1 MLHERPYPLPNGY
14 DYRDSYYG
22 PAPSQQGGFMKSVD
36 LVNDDLGQSFK
47 SMGLDGPK
55 AEDACTLFLGDLSVY
70 CSEKD
75 IRKLFRP
82 FGVIEA
88 IRVKR
93 GTSNKTNLSYGFIK
107 FSTRESADQAL
118 RQLNG
123 VMFLGRAIRSV
134 DLSLFLI

>member
-1 MLHERPYPLPNGY
+1 
-14 DYRDSYYG
+14 
-22 PAPSQQGGFMKSVD
+22 
-36 LVNDDLGQSFK
+36 
-47 SMGLDGPK
+47 MGLEGPK
-55 AEDACTLFLGDLSVY
+55 SEDASTLFLGDLSVY

-107 FSTRESADQAL
+107 FSTRESADQAMK
-118 RQLNG
+118 QLNG
-123 VMFLGRAIRSV
+123 VMFLGRAIR
-134 DLSLFLI
+134 